1 MRYFVAI
8 IITLTICCCK
18 TNTPKEDTEAVFS
31 PGLVEGD
38 LLNMETVDSIK
49 KPDSI
54 NKIPS
59 SDYLFLSGLLSNPKM
74 ETTFDAQP
82 PFIFIKFNSIRYILG
97 KNRVIET
104 ENKKFIISEFDD
116 YKIKCIIHFYNFI
129 DKESLELLPEIKRFS
144 MPADHQFIPSVPHK
158 PNRPF
163 VKIVLQEQSCT
174 TNKELLQ

>member
-1 MRYFVAI
+1 MRNFIAI
-8 IITLTICCCK
+8 IIILTICCCK
-18 TNTPKEDTEAVFS
+18 TNHPKEDTKAVFS
-31 PGLVEGD
+31 PGLVECN

-49 KPDSI
+49 KPDCI

-104 ENKKFIISEFDD
+104 ENKKMIISEFDD
-116 YKIKCIIHFYNFI
+116 YRIKCIIHFYDFI
-129 DKESLELLPEIKRFS
+129 DQESLRLLPEIKRFG
-144 MPADHQFIPSVPHK
+144 MPADYQFIPSVPHK
-158 PNRPF
+158 PTRPF
-163 VKIVLQEQSCT
+163 VKIVLQEQ
-174 TNKELLQ
+174 